1 MPVQQKYKIK
11 EAWKMFEIVAGIIWF
26 AFAGY
31 AFWYT
36 FKAREYQP
44 LTLDDLALTWR
55 IHKHQTGCK
64 ASRIQD
70 LLVRNEEVV
79 GFKCDCGYQH
89 LQKRLISQRI
99 HPQLRNYRPL
109 SIGELQKSLQKISG
123 AESGSQLVY
132 ANIKR
137 I

>member
-1 MPVQQKYKIK
+1 
-11 EAWKMFEIVAGIIWF
+11 MFEIVTGISWF

-31 AFWYT
+31 ASWYM

-44 LTLDDLALTWR
+44 LTLNDLALTWR

-64 ASRIQD
+64 ASQIQD
-70 LLVRNEEVV
+70 LLVRKEEVV
-79 GFKCDCGYQH
+79 GFKCDCGHQH
-89 LQKRLISQRI
+89 LQQRLISQRI

-109 SIGELQKSLQKISG
+109 SIGELQKSLQKNSG
-123 AESGSQLVY
+123 AESGSHLVH